1 MVGTFGIDGS
11 RRLLATASIFSRG
24 FSACPAPTA
33 ELIMCA
39 SIAPAIRSL
48 VACEPPLYCTCC
60 IGMPVCCMNTSLTRC
75 AKLP

>member
-24 FSACPAPTA
+24 FSAWPAPTA

-39 SIAPAIRSL
+39 SIVPASRSL
-48 VACEPPLYCTCC
+48 VAGAPPLYCTCC
-60 IGMPVCCMNTSLTRC
+60 IAMPVCCMNTSLTRC